1 MVINYLLN
9 LSFCAIHTWPED
21 RKKILLPLINFYQV
35 PNIAKNIFEF
45 LSEKKFFFSERWI
58 PDERNP
64 DWNHKPEIVIPFG
77 SGKRICPGK
86 RLAEQEIYILTAKI
100 FKNFRLS
107 PLGPFEVEFNWLLS
121 PAGPLEF
128 KIDLV

>member
-21 RKKILLPLINFYQV
+21 RKKILLPLISFYQV
-35 PNIAKNIFEF
+35 PNITKIIFEF
-45 LSEKKFFFSERWI
+45 LPKKFFFSERWI

>member
-1 MVINYLLN
+1 MN
-9 LSFCAIHTWPED
+9 FCQ
-21 RKKILLPLINFYQV
+21 KIFPIYFQSPQDTLAHSALKISQ
-35 PNIAKNIFEF
+35 
-45 LSEKKFFFSERWI
+45 FFFSERWI